1 VFLEPPGILESP
13 FQVGLGLV
21 TLRFAPE
28 VVVGAA
34 EADQR
39 LGVRGI
45 EVENLFEGRCR
56 RRRLEGRG
64 VVPGALE
71 PRGHRVVGA
80 RHRELQE
87 EQPVERF
94 HAQA

>member
-45 EVENLFEGRCR
+45 EVETCSKAAAADAASKAAAWSRARSSRAATASSVFATASCR
-56 RRRLEGRG
+56 RSN
-64 VVPGALE
+64 
-71 PRGHRVVGA
+71 
-80 RHRELQE
+80 Q
-87 EQPVERF
+87 
-94 HAQA
+94 